1 MCMTHFILLIYLI
14 FSSNLS
20 YSDDNNQL
28 QISKPPI
35 NIEPFNLISE
45 NGVKETLSSSNNKVI
60 ILNFWATWC
69 PPCIKEIPELQK
81 LKKEFGSDVEVFFI
95 SVDSN
100 FKESVPK
107 FLKKNK
113 LLDLKVFNDEKLVVT
128 KKFGVKIMPTTI
140 IINRSFKETYRV
152 IGYVDWESKVY
163 KSLIKD
169 LL

>member
-1 MCMTHFILLIYLI
+1 MYMIRFILLIYLF

-35 NIEPFNLISE
+35 NIEPFELITK
-45 NGVKETLSSSNNKVI
+45 NGVKETLLNTDRVI

-81 LKKEFGSDVEVFFI
+81 LKKEFDKTVEVFFI
-95 SVDSN
+95 SVDFN

-113 LLDLKVFNDEKLVVT
+113 FSDLKVFNDENLALS

-140 IINRSFKETYRV
+140 IINKSFKEAYRI
-152 IGYVDWESKVY
+152 IGYVDWQSKKY
-163 KSLIKD
+163 KTLIKD

>member
-1 MCMTHFILLIYLI
+1 MYMIRFILLIYLI

-35 NIEPFNLISE
+35 NIEPFELITK
-45 NGVKETLSSSNNKVI
+45 NGEKETLLNTDKVI

-69 PPCIKEIPELQK
+69 PPV
-81 LKKEFGSDVEVFFI
+81 LKKFLNYKNLKRNLARALKFFLYQLI
-95 SVDSN
+95 SN
-100 FKESVPK
+100 FEESVPK

-113 LLDLKVFNDEKLVVT
+113 FSDIKVFNDENLALS

-140 IINRSFKETYRV
+140 IINKNFEEAYRI
-152 IGYVDWESKVY
+152 IGYVDWQSKKY
-163 KSLIKD
+163 KIID
-169 LL
+169 